1 MRGGGCDSRMPL
13 LFLTDGTRQKML
25 KNIPTNYAT
34 SNVHADTVWTTLF
47 SSCPTLYNHL
57 ARQASSW
64 VGGQVLYCLCLIFM
78 TKLHSLHI
86 TVSLEYVISSNSKVT
101 PSQWQILHPS
111 SCNTLQE
118 AGKQHLL
125 FYFHR
130 SSYSPA
136 RWYHFVL
143 EWPET
148 NTVLLLYEI
157 PEGIN
162 GFL

>member
-1 MRGGGCDSRMPL
+1 MHEGWWLWQQDAPFFFQMGQDKNCWNTSLQIMLLQTFILMLYEPL
-13 LFLTDGTRQKML
+13 CFLSAPHCMK
-25 KNIPTNYAT
+25 
-34 SNVHADTVWTTLF
+34 
-47 SSCPTLYNHL
+47 HL
-57 ARQASSW
+57 ARQAPSW
-64 VGGQVLYCLCLIFM
+64 VVGQVFYCLYLIFI
-78 TKLHSLHI
+78 TKLHSVHI
-86 TVSLEYVISSNSKVT
+86 TAKLEFVISSTERLQPHNCK
-101 PSQWQILHPS
+101 ILHHS
-111 SCNTLQE
+111 ACKE

-148 NTVLLLYEI
+148 NIVLLLCEI